1 MPIAEGEVIPSCRTS
16 SKQYLVLLFCSSR
29 IMPLAVVPNSL
40 LLPLEA
46 LKLARFVTSIDQP
59 LESYHQPPFALPPTE
74 IVCESCYTERDQQ
87 GSRANFGASVTSLFS
102 TAFSRRAASRVRV
115 EPRVFKDYALENS
128 EARFDEAVALP
139 ETREWIEKAAIRG
152 RKIYMIVGLCTMTDT
167 RFVQTSAREQRTQ
180 GQVTAPVSLS
190 LAAAGVVVPLA
201 NLVDPSIQG
210 EFARSA
216 GNETR
221 IFAPGEQICMIKYR
235 EVKYKWLSSRTLD
248 NSRLAGTRQW
258 NCMEGDRR
266 DAYEDEDDEDDEDAI
281 EVDVKDVEDLGD
293 GWTAAESEEGPIYV
307 RS

>member
-1 MPIAEGEVIPSCRTS
+1 
-16 SKQYLVLLFCSSR
+16 
-29 IMPLAVVPNSL
+29 MPLTIIPNSL
-40 LLPLEA
+40 LLPLQT
-46 LKLARFVTSIDQP
+46 LRLGRFVTSIDQP
-59 LESYHQPPFALPPTE
+59 LESYHQPPFTTPPAE
-74 IVCESCYTERDQQ
+74 IVSESDYAERGQQ
-87 GSRANFGASVTSLFS
+87 GLRASFGASVTSLFS
-102 TAFSRRAASRVRV
+102 TAFSRRAESHVRV
-115 EPRVFKDYALENS
+115 EPRVFKDYALDNS
-128 EARFDEAVALP
+128 EARFDEAVALSD
-139 ETREWIEKAAIRG
+139 TRKWIENAAIRG

-167 RFVQTSAREQRTQ
+167 RFVQTSAREQGTQ

-221 IFAPGEQICMIKYR
+221 IFAPGEQICIIKYR
-235 EVKYKWLSSRTLD
+235 EVKYKWLSSRTLE

>member
-1 MPIAEGEVIPSCRTS
+1 
-16 SKQYLVLLFCSSR
+16 
-29 IMPLAVVPNSL
+29 MPLTIIPNSL
-40 LLPLEA
+40 LLPLQT
-46 LKLARFVTSIDQP
+46 LRLGRFVTSIDQP
-59 LESYHQPPFALPPTE
+59 LESYHQPPFTTPSAE
-74 IVCESCYTERDQQ
+74 IVSESDYAERSQQ
-87 GSRANFGASVTSLFS
+87 GLRASFGASVTSLFS
-102 TAFSRRAASRVRV
+102 TTFSRRAESHVRV
-115 EPRVFKDYALENS
+115 EPRVFKDYALDNS

-139 ETREWIEKAAIRG
+139 DTRKWIENAAIRG

-167 RFVQTSAREQRTQ
+167 RFVQTSAREQGIQ

-221 IFAPGEQICMIKYR
+221 IFAPGEQICIIKYR
-235 EVKYKWLSSRTLD
+235 EVKYKWLSSRTLE